1 MFYKFRKLRRLLNL
15 RNFHIDG
22 GYMIILVGGE
32 KGGSGKSCLAQNL
45 AVYLKQKGRDIKIV
59 DADPQGTTIFW
70 IKEREANEEVENI
83 PAEIATGNIRETL
96 KALSKKHEDIIV
108 DAGGQDSEAL
118 RSAMTV
124 ATHMLIPFRPK
135 RRDLRTL
142 INMEEMVKLAKT
154 VNFDLI
160 VNAVITQCP
169 ALHTQ
174 ASRIIEA
181 KEVCTSFGIE
191 PLNSITTTRNI
202 YDDADENGISVLEA
216 KADTKAAREMI
227 SKAAHE
233 IISIAEEFLK
243 I

>member
-1 MFYKFRKLRRLLNL
+1 
-15 RNFHIDG
+15 
-22 GYMIILVGGE
+22 MIILVGGE
-32 KGGSGKSCLAQNL
+32 KGGSGKSCLAQNI

-70 IKEREANEEVENI
+70 IKEREANEDVENI

-96 KALSKKHEDIIV
+96 KALSEKHQDIIV

-142 INMEEMVKLAKT
+142 INMEEMIKLAKT

-169 ALHTQ
+169 SLPSQ
-174 ASRIIEA
+174 APRILEA

-202 YDDADENGISVLEA
+202 YDDADENGISVLET
-216 KADTKAAREMI
+216 KADK
-227 SKAAHE
+227 KAAHE